1 MGRCF
6 LVVLDSVG
14 IGGAPDADQFFNIDL
29 PDTGSNTL
37 LHIAQACDKGQ
48 GDRGRKGPLQLP
60 NLDRLGLGAAVEL
73 ACGQRPPNL
82 LAVPEGAW
90 GAASETSFG
99 KDTPSGHW
107 ELAGLPVPWQW
118 HSFPRAQPAFPD
130 ALVAE
135 VCAIAGTSGIL
146 GNCHASG
153 TEILQDLGAAHCETG
168 QPICYT
174 SSDSVFQI
182 AAHEQHFGLE
192 RLYDL
197 CAKIAPRLHAMRV
210 GRVIARPFAGEIGAF
225 ERTGNRKDYAMT
237 PPQPVLS
244 NWLQDAG
251 HPVIGIG
258 KISDIFS
265 GQGLDHSLT
274 GSDMV
279 LMQHLKDQFAQAAD
293 GSFVFANF
301 VEFDSLYGHRRDVAG
316 YARALEW
323 FDRALASLLAAM
335 KPDDLLI
342 LTADHGND
350 PTWPGTDHTRERVP
364 VLCAGMGP
372 KPLGLLGF
380 EDVAATVATYLNVTA
395 KGQGKSFL

>member
-1 MGRCF
+1 
-6 LVVLDSVG
+6 
-14 IGGAPDADQFFNIDL
+14 
-29 PDTGSNTL
+29 
-37 LHIAQACDKGQ
+37 
-48 GDRGRKGPLQLP
+48 
-60 NLDRLGLGAAVEL
+60 
-73 ACGQRPPNL
+73 
-82 LAVPEGAW
+82 
-90 GAASETSFG
+90 
-99 KDTPSGHW
+99 
-107 ELAGLPVPWQW
+107 
-118 HSFPRAQPAFPD
+118 
-130 ALVAE
+130 
-135 VCAIAGTSGIL
+135 
-146 GNCHASG
+146 
-153 TEILQDLGAAHCETG
+153 
-168 QPICYT
+168 
-174 SSDSVFQI
+174 
-182 AAHEQHFGLE
+182 
-192 RLYDL
+192 
-197 CAKIAPRLHAMRV
+197 
-210 GRVIARPFAGEIGAF
+210 
-225 ERTGNRKDYAMT
+225 MT

-380 EDVAATVATYLNVTA
+380 EDVAATVATYLNVTP